1 MKTKT
6 QTKAPRTPQADDRV
20 FEVVV
25 TDRNAPE
32 SNPVAV
38 FRNVVAKDGFQAI
51 DRVKKWLN
59 PAHMWR
65 RRFNVRDRAA
75 PEPRYRANTVSAPD
89 GRDGDA
95 QCRKTNNSGN

>member
-1 MKTKT
+1 MTQART
-6 QTKAPRTPQADDRV
+6 QTQADDRV

-38 FRNVVAKDGFQAI
+38 FRNVVANDGFQAI

-65 RRFNVRDRAA
+65 RRFNASEIRRRDA
-75 PEPRYRANTVSAPD
+75 
-89 GRDGDA
+89 
-95 QCRKTNNSGN
+95 

>member
-1 MKTKT
+1 MKNE
-6 QTKAPRTPQADDRV
+6 RTQADDRV

-25 TDRNAPE
+25 TDRNEPAAL
-32 SNPVAV
+32 PVAV

-75 PEPRYRANTVSAPD
+75 PEPRFRASSVSAPD
-89 GRDGDA
+89 ARDGDA
-95 QCRKTNNSGN
+95 QRREANNAGT

>member
-1 MKTKT
+1 MKETI
-6 QTKAPRTPQADDRV
+6 QAAARI

-38 FRNVVAKDGFQAI
+38 FRNVVANDGFQAI

-65 RRFNVRDRAA
+65 RRFNASETRSRD
-75 PEPRYRANTVSAPD
+75 
-89 GRDGDA
+89 
-95 QCRKTNNSGN
+95 

>member
-1 MKTKT
+1 MKAT
-6 QTKAPRTPQADDRV
+6 QADDRV

-25 TDRNAPE
+25 TDRNEPDAL
-32 SNPVAV
+32 PVAV

-75 PEPRYRANTVSAPD
+75 PEPRCRANSVSAPD

-95 QCRKTNNSGN
+95 QRRKANDAGT

>member
-1 MKTKT
+1 MKETI
-6 QTKAPRTPQADDRV
+6 QAADRV

-38 FRNVVAKDGFQAI
+38 FRNVVANDRFQAI

-65 RRFNVRDRAA
+65 RRFNASEVRRL
-75 PEPRYRANTVSAPD
+75 E
-89 GRDGDA
+89 
-95 QCRKTNNSGN
+95 

>member
-1 MKTKT
+1 MTQART
-6 QTKAPRTPQADDRV
+6 QTQADDRI

-38 FRNVVAKDGFQAI
+38 IRNDVANDGVQAI

-65 RRFNVRDRAA
+65 RRFNASEARRRD
-75 PEPRYRANTVSAPD
+75 
-89 GRDGDA
+89 
-95 QCRKTNNSGN
+95 